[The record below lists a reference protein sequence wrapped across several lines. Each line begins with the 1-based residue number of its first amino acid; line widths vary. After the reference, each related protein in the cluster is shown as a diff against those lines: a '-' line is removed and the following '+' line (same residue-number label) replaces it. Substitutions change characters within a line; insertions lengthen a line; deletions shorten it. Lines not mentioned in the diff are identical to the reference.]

1 MKILV
6 VEDDAKVGPFLV
18 RVLMEEGYVADSCRE
33 GDAAIAQAAT
43 GIYDLI
49 LLDWMLP
56 GSDGV
61 TVCRTLRE
69 RGITTPILMLTARG
83 EVAERVIGLEAGA
96 DDYLVKPFELDEL
109 LARVRALLRRA
120 SGHARLTVGVVEI
133 DRIARKVSVAG
144 ARIDLTARE
153 YALLVFLAENAGEVV
168 PRTTL
173 LVEVWGTAFDPGSNL
188 VEVQVSRLRDKLGEH
203 ASIIDTVR
211 GLGYRMRRDGT

>member
-18 RVLMEEGYVADSCRE
+18 RVLTEEGYVVDACRDGE
-33 GDAAIAQAAT
+33 AAVGQAGS
-43 GIYDLI
+43 GIYDLL

-56 GSDGV
+56 GADGV

-69 RGITTPILMLTARG
+69 RGVTTPVLMLTARG

-120 SGHARLTVGVVEI
+120 NGHSRLVVGPIEI
-133 DRIARKVSVAG
+133 DRIARRVSVAG
-144 ARIDLTARE
+144 NRVELTTRE
-153 YALLVFLAENAGEVV
+153 YALLVYLAESAGDVV

-173 LVEVWGTAFDPGSNL
+173 LAEVWGTSFDPGSNL

-203 ASIIDTVR
+203 AAIIDTVR
-211 GLGYRMRRDGT
+211 GLGYRLRRDVT

>member
-1 MKILV
+1 
-6 VEDDAKVGPFLV
+6 
-18 RVLMEEGYVADSCRE
+18 
-33 GDAAIAQAAT
+33 
-43 GIYDLI
+43 
-49 LLDWMLP
+49 MLP

>member
-18 RVLMEEGYVADSCRE
+18 RVLMEEGYVVDSCRDGE
-33 GDAAIAQAAT
+33 AAIAQAGT
-43 GIYDLI
+43 GIYDLL

-56 GSDGV
+56 GADGV
-61 TVCRTLRE
+61 SVCRTLRE

-120 SGHARLTVGVVEI
+120 GGHARLVVGVLEI
-133 DRIARKVSVAG
+133 DRIARRVSVAG
-144 ARIDLTARE
+144 TRVDLTARE
-153 YALLVFLAENAGEVV
+153 YALLVFLAENVGEVV

-173 LVEVWGTAFDPGSNL
+173 LVEVWGTSFDPGSNL
-188 VEVQVSRLRDKLGEH
+188 VEVQISRLRDKLGEH
-203 ASIIDTVR
+203 AGVIDTVR
-211 GLGYRMRRDGT
+211 GLGYRLRRDTT